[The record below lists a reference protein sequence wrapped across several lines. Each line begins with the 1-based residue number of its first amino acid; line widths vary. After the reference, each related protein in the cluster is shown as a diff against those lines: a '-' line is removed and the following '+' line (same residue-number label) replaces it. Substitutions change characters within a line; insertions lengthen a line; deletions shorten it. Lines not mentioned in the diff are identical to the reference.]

1 MNPEFWHAR
10 WREGRIGF
18 HQDEVTPLL
27 RQHWPAVHVAAGAR
41 VFVPLAGKSRD
52 LLWLAAQGLR
62 VLGVE
67 LSQLAVEQF
76 FEDNGLAPQIRQSR
90 YGTHYSAGE
99 VELICGDAFALDAA
113 ILHDCT
119 AVYDRAAL
127 IALPRDMR
135 RRYADELY
143 AALPAGCRGLMVSLE
158 YPQAQKEGPPFS
170 VEQAEVQA
178 LFGRDWNV
186 ALLERR
192 DILAT
197 QTGFVAEGITS
208 LHNVAYRLQRS
219 PAS

>member
-1 MNPEFWHAR
+1 MNPEFWHTR
-10 WREGRIGF
+10 WQEGRIGF
-18 HQDEVTPLL
+18 HQDDVTPLL
-27 RQHWPAVHVAAGAR
+27 RQYWSTIGVAEGAR

-62 VLGVE
+62 VFGVE

-76 FEDNGLAPQIRQSR
+76 FQDNGLVPEIRRSR

-99 VELICGDAFALDAA
+99 IELLHGDAFALDAA

-119 AVYDRAAL
+119 AVYDRAAI
-127 IALPRDMR
+127 IALPADLR
-135 RRYADELY
+135 RRYASELY
-143 AALPAGCRGLMVSLE
+143 AALPSGCQGLMVSLE

-170 VEQAEVQA
+170 VESDELQG
-178 LFGRDWNV
+178 LFGQDWDIE
-186 ALLERR
+186 LLERH

-208 LHNVAYRLQRS
+208 LHNVAYRFRRR
-219 PAS
+219 